1 MKIKSK
7 LSVKHRY
14 LAFSFLIVF
23 LMILSLFTFS
33 SGATQPGLSN
43 SENNSPTMM
52 PHNRV
57 LMSPALGAVNPSSN
71 YKSEPAPMGLADYG
85 IGPGNTPY
93 MYNTTS
99 FLGIINI
106 GSISVVNNTTEST
119 ALSIQLNINLEF
131 QDAGIAYV
139 YWVQDVVTLNTTTD
153 SIQFIDNIWN
163 MSSGSAAILNSTLA
177 GNGTVAAA
185 IGTQFYYDVS
195 NLSLPGSSVDIKAPT
210 TIQLEVNSTVSQT
223 GIPELAFQY
232 NDGFSWQTYDN
243 VNFTFATALSNKP
256 VFVVDGF
263 SYEPTNYTFYD
274 AELILG
280 GPGGGSYSTDLS
292 SNVSLQLQY
301 WNGNNFQEIP
311 NAYNFGSNTA
321 ESMSN
326 VVSAGYYYSSN
337 GSLFEKITSGA
348 GSLAQVYTSSMVSSL
363 EIEAPVNG
371 GVISINGHNTSFTG
385 SKVNLTLWPGTYSV
399 KLYANGLLYYR
410 TEATLASGQNLFL
423 HANEYLV
430 SVNETGLPSGTL
442 WWVNLT
448 HSSHSSVSGNNSFY
462 LPNGTYYYNISSD
475 DSSFLPNMTN
485 GTFSVSGSNLTF
497 TLGFSPVLYNV
508 TFRESS
514 LPTGTKW
521 FVILQNTTYSST
533 NGSIMIQVINGTYDF
548 TIYNLTEYYTLNYS
562 YNLSVK
568 GSNISDLVLFYQYA
582 EIKGTVF
589 PVGARVTINGDAVP
603 LHNGTFSFF
612 AKPGNFSIEITLA
625 GYSPYEKNLS
635 LINGQNVSL
644 SISLTKV
651 ATPSSKMQGLEVLGG
666 LAALLVV
673 AGIGAMIVRRR

>member
-1 MKIKSK
+1 MKQK

-14 LAFSFLIVF
+14 LAFSLFIVS

-33 SGATQPGLSN
+33 SAEIRQGLGN
-43 SENNSPTMM
+43 SENNSPIMM
-52 PHNRV
+52 PHNHEP
-57 LMSPALGAVNPSSN
+57 LYLASEAVNPSSN
-71 YKSEPAPMGLADYG
+71 YNSEPAPMGIADYG

-106 GSISVVNNTTEST
+106 GSISVVNNTTDST

-163 MSSGSAAILNSTLA
+163 MSSRSATIFNSTLA
-177 GNGTVAAA
+177 GNGTVAADA
-185 IGTQFYYDVS
+185 GTQFYYDFS
-195 NLSLPGSSVDIKAPT
+195 NSSLPGSSINIRIPS
-210 TIQLEVNSTVSQT
+210 TIQLEVNSTVNHT

-232 NDGFSWQTYDN
+232 NDGFGWQTYDN
-243 VNFTFATALSNKP
+243 VNFTFATALSSKP
-256 VFVVDGF
+256 VFVVDGY
-263 SYEPTNYTFYD
+263 SYEPNNYTFYD

-301 WNGNNFQEIP
+301 WNGNNFQEIS

-348 GSLAQVYTSSMVSSL
+348 GSLTQVYTSSMVSSL
-363 EIEAPVNG
+363 EIEAPVHG
-371 GVISINGHNTSFTG
+371 GVISISGHNTSFTG

-399 KLYANGLLYYR
+399 KLYADGLLYYS
-410 TEATLASGQNLFL
+410 TEANLASGQNLIL

-430 SVNETGLPSGTL
+430 TVNETGLPSGTL

-448 HSSHSSVSGNNSFY
+448 NSSHASVSGNSSFY
-462 LPNGTYYYNISSD
+462 LPNGTYYFNISSK
-475 DSSFLPNMTN
+475 DSSFLPNTTS
-485 GTFSVSGSNLTF
+485 GTFSISGSRLTLNLA
-497 TLGFSPVLYNV
+497 FSPVLYNV

-514 LPTGTKW
+514 LPTHTKW
-521 FVILQNTTYSST
+521 FVILHNNTYSTT
-533 NGSIMIQVINGTYDF
+533 NGSIIIPLINGTYDF
-548 TIYNLTEYYTLNYS
+548 TIRNLTDYYTLNYS
-562 YNLSVK
+562 CNLSVK
-568 GSNISDLVLFYQYA
+568 GSNLSDLVLFYQYA

-589 PVGARVTINGDAVP
+589 PVGAIVTINGEAIP

-635 LINGQNVSL
+635 LNNGQNVSL
-644 SISLTKV
+644 SINLTKI
-651 ATPSSKMQGLEVLGG
+651 ATPGSKLQGLEVLGG
-666 LAALLVV
+666 LAFLLVV